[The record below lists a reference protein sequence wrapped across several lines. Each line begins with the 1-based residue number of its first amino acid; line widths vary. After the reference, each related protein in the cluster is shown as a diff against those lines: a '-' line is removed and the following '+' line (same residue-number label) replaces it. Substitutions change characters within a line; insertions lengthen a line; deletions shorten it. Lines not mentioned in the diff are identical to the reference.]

1 MTFMKR
7 ILFGDDGLGIDW
19 GKFYRSVFALVIP
32 MALQNLINVG
42 VTAADVIMLGRVGEK
57 ALSGASLAGQ
67 VQYIMVLFLF
77 GLTSGDTVL
86 TAQYWGK
93 GDKKT
98 IEKIL
103 GLGMKAAIIVTA
115 IFTVAA
121 LMIPDLLMRIFTND
135 PAVISEGI
143 KYLRIVAFSYVLMG
157 ITQVYLFIMRS
168 VERVVVATVVY
179 LVSLICNVILNAI
192 FIFGLLGCP
201 AMGIQ
206 GAALGT
212 LAARFVELILVFGY
226 ARLFNKDIKFR
237 FRYLMRTDRLLV
249 RDFLRYALPVVMNE
263 VMWGLGTAA
272 NTAILGHMGSA
283 AVAANSVAQVARQ
296 LATVV
301 AFGLSS
307 ATAIYLGKTIGEKKF
322 EHAKAYAHRFLLLSV
337 VMGAIGGVIIL
348 VAAPVTAALLSLT
361 PAAKSYLKFMFFV
374 MSYFVIA
381 QSFNTTMVVGTFRS
395 GGDTRFGL
403 IMDVATM
410 WGCSILFGFLAA
422 FVFHCGVPVVYIIL
436 MSDELIKVPITWIRY
451 RSYKWLK
458 DVTRELD

>member
-1 MTFMKR
+1 MSVEKGR
-7 ILFGDDGLGIDW
+7 IHIENQLGIDW
-19 GKFYRSVFALVIP
+19 GKFYKSVFALVIP

-42 VTAADVIMLGRVGEK
+42 VTAADVIMLGKVGEK

-77 GLTSGDTVL
+77 GLTSGATVL
-86 TAQYWGK
+86 PAQYWGK

-103 GLGMKAAIIVTA
+103 ALGMKAAVVVTA
-115 IFTVAA
+115 VFMIAA
-121 LMIPDLLMRIFTND
+121 LVIPGMLMKIFTND
-135 PAVISEGI
+135 PEVTAQGI
-143 KYLRIVAFSYVLMG
+143 QYLRIVAFSYVIMG
-157 ITQVYLFIMRS
+157 ITQVYLYVMRS

-179 LVSLICNVILNAI
+179 LISLIVNVVLNAI

-212 LAARFVELILVFGY
+212 LIARITELVLVFGY
-226 ARLFNKDIKFR
+226 ARFFNKDIKFR
-237 FRYLMRTDRLLV
+237 INYFLRTDKILV
-249 RDFLRYALPVVMNE
+249 QDFLRYALPVVMNE

-322 EHAKAYAHRFLLLSV
+322 EHAKAYANRFLWLSV
-337 VMGAIGGVIIL
+337 IMGALGGGLIL
-348 VAAPVTAALLSLT
+348 AASPVAAAALSLSVE
-361 PAAKSYLKFMFFV
+361 AKGYLKFMFFI
-374 MSYFVIA
+374 MSYFVVA

-403 IMDVATM
+403 IMDVSTM
-410 WGCSILFGFLAA
+410 WGGSILFGWLAA
-422 FVFHCGVPVVYIIL
+422 FVFKCSVPVVYMIL
-436 MSDELIKVPITWIRY
+436 MCDELIKVPITWIRY
-451 RSYKWLK
+451 KSFKWLK
-458 DVTRELD
+458 DVTRDEL